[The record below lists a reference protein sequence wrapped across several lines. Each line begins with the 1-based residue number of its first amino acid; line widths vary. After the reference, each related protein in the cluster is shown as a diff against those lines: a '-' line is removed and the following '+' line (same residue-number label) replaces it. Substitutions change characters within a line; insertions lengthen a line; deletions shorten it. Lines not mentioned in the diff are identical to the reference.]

1 MRLLEPLGVIAVVVA
16 VAFAAAPAGS
26 TPVHS
31 PKGTSTYLKVRPDM
45 RLCPSPI
52 CGGWWARRVNRADTV
67 CGSGLAS
74 TECYAATLDFSALE
88 LTDERRA
95 ALEQSLAGGT
105 GLVRGRLVRAASG
118 GPPRLD
124 TLVVTE
130 IWLRHGLAR
139 ARGVIHRVEDNGIR
153 CVRAPC
159 FSWHASVLNTTR
171 HQNVS
176 TVDLVASGAPPAVI
190 ARARAALS
198 RAGVLAEGRIVV
210 AGEGRSLRAY
220 AFWLR
225 AA

>member
-1 MRLLEPLGVIAVVVA
+1 MQAMRLLGVIVLIVA
-16 VAFAAAPAGS
+16 AAFVAAPAGS
-26 TPVHS
+26 TPAHS
-31 PKGTSTYLKVRPDM
+31 PKGTSTYLKVRPDL

-52 CGGWWARRVNRADTV
+52 CGGWWAGRVNRADTV

-74 TECYAATLDFSALE
+74 TECYAATLDLSALG
-88 LTDERRA
+88 LTDERRT
-95 ALEQSLAGGT
+95 ALEQSLAAGT
-105 GLVRGRLVRAASG
+105 ALVRGRLVRSASG

-139 ARGVIHRVEDNGIR
+139 ARGVIYRVEDNGIR

-190 ARARAALS
+190 SRARAALT